1 MPCSPPAAGGCLWSW
16 VWGLGSR
23 VCQCPWRW
31 PRRPG
36 ADCDWKAGPP
46 GLRGWGSDSILTAP
60 ASGVA
65 VSNPRQPRPLLLLH
79 GIELPVG
86 SFRRRLRLPLTFHWC
101 FDREADGTSSH
112 SVGEEDS
119 SVTLPCE
126 VRAATVHHDVLGSLH
141 APFFFFIPSPLEEF
155 HVGAFGT

>member
-1 MPCSPPAAGGCLWSW
+1 M
-16 VWGLGSR
+16 
-23 VCQCPWRW
+23 
-31 PRRPG
+31 
-36 ADCDWKAGPP
+36 
-46 GLRGWGSDSILTAP
+46 
-60 ASGVA
+60 
-65 VSNPRQPRPLLLLH
+65 
-79 GIELPVG
+79 
-86 SFRRRLRLPLTFHWC
+86 
-101 FDREADGTSSH
+101 SSH